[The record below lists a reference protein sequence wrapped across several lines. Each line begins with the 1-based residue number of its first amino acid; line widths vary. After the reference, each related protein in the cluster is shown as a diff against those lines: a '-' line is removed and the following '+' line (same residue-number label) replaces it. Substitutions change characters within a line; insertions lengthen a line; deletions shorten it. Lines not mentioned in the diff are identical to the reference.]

1 MKSSERPIL
10 VYIVD
15 DEAPIRKLVEIGLK
29 DEGLDVESFA
39 HSSSFLSAIRTRL
52 PDLAIVDW
60 MMPAP
65 DGLEV
70 CRLLRNTPETRQ
82 LPIIMLTAR
91 DEESD
96 RILGLEIGADDYISK
111 PFSLRELSARI
122 RAILRRDKLLEEKDM
137 SKLTI
142 RGLTIDPARRR
153 VRRGDEDIELTQKE
167 FDLLYS
173 LMREQG
179 RVLTREQLL
188 ERVWQTNYLGDTR
201 TVDVHI
207 RYLRQKVELD
217 PGDPQYILTVRGVG
231 YSFCEDEEAQE

>member
-1 MKSSERPIL
+1 MSSERPIL

-29 DEGLDVESFA
+29 DEGMDVESFA
-39 HSSSFLSAIRTRL
+39 HSSSFLSEIRTRL

-122 RAILRRDKLLEEKDM
+122 RAILRRDKLLEEKDL
-137 SKLTI
+137 STLTI
-142 RGLTIDPARRR
+142 RDITIDPARRR

-167 FDLLYS
+167 FDLLYC

-207 RYLRQKVELD
+207 RYLRQKIEPD
-217 PGDPQYILTVRGVG
+217 PSDPKYILTVRGVG
-231 YSFCEDEEAQE
+231 YSFCEDEEVGE